1 MKKLS
6 LNILLSSILLLS
18 LGCSAQENI
27 VLDPY
32 QEDLAYAQNS
42 NNKLDSDEITVS
54 DAFNIYNQKTH
65 TFIDVREQSEYDEV
79 HMKNVKLIPLATL
92 ESQLS
97 KLSKSDQYVTVCRSG
112 RRSKAAALKMK
123 EKGFKVVSMAGGM
136 LDWESKGYPVERS
149 RGR

>member
-6 LNILLSSILLLS
+6 LNMFLSSILLLS

-32 QEDLAYAQNS
+32 QEDLAYSQAS
-42 NNKLDSDEITVS
+42 SSKLDSDEITVS
-54 DAFNIYNQKTH
+54 DAFNIYNKKTH
-65 TFIDVREQSEYDEV
+65 IFIDVREQDEYDEV
-79 HMKNVKLIPLATL
+79 HMKNVKFIPLATL
-92 ESQLS
+92 EGQLP
-97 KLSKSDQYVTVCRSG
+97 KLSKTEQYVTVCRSG

-136 LDWESKGYPVERS
+136 LDWEAKGYPVERS
-149 RGR
+149 RGK

>member
-32 QEDLAYAQNS
+32 QEDLAYAQAS
-42 NNKLDSDEITVS
+42 TKLDSDEINVS

-65 TFIDVREQSEYDEV
+65 IFIDVREQEEYDEV
-79 HMKNVKLIPLATL
+79 RIKNVKLIPLATL
-92 ESQLS
+92 ENQLT
-97 KLSKSDQYVTVCRSG
+97 KLSKTEQYVTVCRSG
-112 RRSKAAALKMK
+112 RRSKAAMQKMK

-136 LDWESKGYPVERS
+136 LDWEAKGYPVERS
-149 RGR
+149 RGK